1 MFVDSIRTNVPT
13 ELLRTLVTV
22 CELRS
27 FTKAAQLL
35 QLTQPAVSE
44 QIKKL
49 EIIIGREIINR
60 RLSGI
65 NLTPS
70 GLEVLKSAQRLLS
83 INDQI
88 VFECGTEGNLQFIRF
103 GVPNLLA
110 GTMLPSI
117 VREVRTHAPDAQL
130 QICCEN
136 SPSLLRM
143 LRLGYL
149 DVTFAYF
156 EPGDGADAVR
166 SWTEEL
172 GWVRAVD
179 FEMPLDEPVPIIS
192 SPSLLQVDHMAA
204 EAMKRE
210 KRRYRIVFSAV
221 DFGAR
226 FAAAAAGLGYMPL
239 TRRIKPPHL
248 VTEERL
254 LPRLGSFQIGLFVRE
269 EFEMK
274 GWRSFVSAL
283 ELIGDPR
290 PAVA

>member
-1 MFVDSIRTNVPT
+1 MFVDSMKTNVPT

-44 QIKKL
+44 QIRKL

-70 GLEVLKSAQRLLS
+70 GVEVLKSAQRLLS

-88 VFECGTEGNLQFIRF
+88 VFECGTEVGLQVIRF

-110 GTMLPSI
+110 PVMLPSI
-117 VREVRTHAPDAQL
+117 VREVRAHAPDAHL

-149 DVTFAYF
+149 DITFAYF
-156 EPGDGADAVR
+156 EPGDGTDAVA
-166 SWTEEL
+166 SWVEEL
-172 GWVRAVD
+172 GWVRAAD
-179 FEMPLDEPVPIIS
+179 FEMAAGEPVPLIS
-192 SPSLLQVDHMAA
+192 SPSLLQVDRTAVEML
-204 EAMKRE
+204 KRA
-210 KRRYRIVFSAV
+210 KLRYRIMFSAV

-239 TRRIKPPHL
+239 TKRITPAGL
-248 VTEERL
+248 VREERL
-254 LPRLGSFQIGLFVRE
+254 LPPLGSFEIGLFVRD
-269 EFEMK
+269 EFEIK
-274 GWRSFVSAL
+274 GRRSFLSAL
-283 ELIGDPR
+283 RGIGDPQR
-290 PAVA
+290 TVV